1 MARGCPPPTVQR
13 DLGLRADVVPG
24 RNSQRRPPFPVGTKD
39 RECPPRCLVSLKTGP
54 EDTSPSHDPAGG
66 RSAVV
71 QGTSP
76 VLLALYAELPRR
88 GKSVRAPP
96 CWEEQEPNL
105 PPPKPALAEPRVLRT
120 SCKAS
125 RKWPGGECHP
135 SAHWAEDV
143 NSHLVTRS
151 GRMQNSMGIPS
162 TLRALHHE
170 VDMLGAGGDLCRAEG
185 PGSSS
190 PKGCGHP
197 VTRMNVT
204 SRVCVC
210 VCGGAGY

>member
-1 MARGCPPPTVQR
+1 MTQQVAPALWFKELAQYSWHFTLNFQEGEKECQGSTL
-13 DLGLRADVVPG
+13 LGGA
-24 RNSQRRPPFPVGTKD
+24 GT
-39 RECPPRCLVSLKTGP
+39 
-54 EDTSPSHDPAGG
+54 
-66 RSAVV
+66 
-71 QGTSP
+71 Q
-76 VLLALYAELPRR
+76 
-88 GKSVRAPP
+88 
-96 CWEEQEPNL
+96 
-105 PPPKPALAEPRVLRT
+105 PPKT
-120 SCKAS
+120 SLGRAKGIENQLQ
-125 RKWPGGECHP
+125 WPGGECHP

-151 GRMQNSMGIPS
+151 GRMQNSMGVPS